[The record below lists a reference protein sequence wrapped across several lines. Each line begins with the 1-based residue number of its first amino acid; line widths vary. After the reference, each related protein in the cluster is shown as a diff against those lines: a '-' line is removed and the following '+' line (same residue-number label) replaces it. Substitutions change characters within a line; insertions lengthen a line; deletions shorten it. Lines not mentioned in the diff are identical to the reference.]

1 MNQSRFPTLASAA
14 AALATQM
21 ALASGAQAAVV
32 PVTNISGAVT
42 GADGLVVDGN
52 TYDVTFEAD
61 TGQSPP
67 TPFFASVTMATDAS
81 TALGTALSTFRSEGD
96 DYIVS
101 CPMSSHY
108 VCTLITPAPSV
119 FGVAL
124 AVDTQSMPVDFIHT
138 LTGPPDLTT
147 GPTPRGAVYAIW
159 ASAPSMAVPEPT
171 SMALLGVGMAGLAAA
186 RAVRRKKTSG

>member
-1 MNQSRFPTLASAA
+1 M
-14 AALATQM
+14 
-21 ALASGAQAAVV
+21 
-32 PVTNISGAVT
+32 
-42 GADGLVVDGN
+42 GLSSTEVRI
-52 TYDVTFEAD
+52 DVTFEAD

-67 TPFFASVTMATDAS
+67 PPFFASVTMATDAS

-96 DYIVS
+96 HYIVS
-101 CPMSSHY
+101 CPMALHY
-108 VCTLITPAPSV
+108 LCTLITPAPSV

-147 GPTPRGAVYAIW
+147 GPFPRGADYAIW
-159 ASAPSMAVPEPT
+159 ASASSMAVPEPT
-171 SMALLGVGMAGLAAA
+171 SMALFGVGMAGVAVA

>member
-42 GADGLVVDGN
+42 GADGLVVDGS

-67 TPFFASVTMATDAS
+67 TPFFASVTMATDAW

-108 VCTLITPAPSV
+108 LCTLITPAPSV

-124 AVDTQSMPVDFIHT
+124 AVDTQSMPIHT

-159 ASAPSMAVPEPT
+159 ASASSMAVPEPT
-171 SMALLGVGMAGLAAA
+171 SMAQLGVGMAGLAAA